1 METIPKPTE
10 MATAD
15 EPPTYSVQE
24 AAELLGVHYFTVCRL
39 LQRKKLKVRWSP
51 CGKPLVLRTEVLR
64 LLKSE

>member
-1 METIPKPTE
+1 MGTIPEPTE

-15 EPPTYSVQE
+15 ESPAYSVQE

-51 CGKPLVLRTEVLR
+51 CGKPLVPRTEVLR